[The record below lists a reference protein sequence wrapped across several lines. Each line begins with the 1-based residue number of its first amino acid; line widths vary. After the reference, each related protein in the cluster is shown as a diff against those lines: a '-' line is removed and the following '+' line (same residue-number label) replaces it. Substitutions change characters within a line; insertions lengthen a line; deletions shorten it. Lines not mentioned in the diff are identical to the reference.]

1 MFKNNEPSEMKSFC
15 AHAFSQVLATLLRH
29 VCIPTPYVYRHIA
42 NMAAEERKA
51 ASSEIQGHHQQK
63 PIQCSCC
70 IACINWIRRLE
81 IAAAP
86 IMESSSEIYR
96 NLYACQGCS
105 DDDGEGCGADDSEWR
120 LQFEEDAGPKL
131 QVRES

>member
-1 MFKNNEPSEMKSFC
+1 MFF
-15 AHAFSQVLATLLRH
+15 AHMHFSQVLATLLRH

-42 NMAAEERKA
+42 NMAADERRA
-51 ASSEIQGHHQQK
+51 ASEIQGHNHQK

-86 IMESSSEIYR
+86 IMESSREIYR

-105 DDDGEGCGADDSEWR
+105 DDDGEGCGTDDSEWR

-131 QVRES
+131 QVRERDR